1 MGMQKREIR
10 ILAVFLVMVFMFK
23 HLNFTETSLR
33 KEKENEKMTISYS
46 NKIDVPE
53 TEKEPT
59 KVPVIY
65 MFYAPKLQQSGVEGD
80 NAIENIQLI
89 HMWKTL
95 WKESGWEPRVLD
107 LEDAK
112 KHPDFIK
119 YSEILQNS
127 VYTNL
132 YDQSYDSLCFLRW
145 LAMASHGS
153 GGWMADYDTIP
164 MGISVMTGLNLPNNG
179 KFTSYEQWVPSL
191 MSGTAEEWERMSHL
205 VLNQVK
211 NEKND
216 DSKDVPA
223 NHYSDMLALKHV
235 HDEDGGNVFF
245 PTPQSVL
252 SEYPYRVNTDDV
264 SNIIDCALLSENN
277 IWVVHLSHAYTER
290 AIESNRLHSPQNA
303 KSWRHAFAWEL
314 YFHWKY
320 ECKPNFNFILDRAQ

>member
-1 MGMQKREIR
+1 MQKREIR

-65 MFYAPKLQQSGVEGD
+65 MFYAPKVHQSGVEVD
-80 NAIENIQLI
+80 NAIENTQLI

-127 VYTNL
+127 VYKNL
-132 YDQSYDSLCFLRW
+132 WDQSYDSLCFLRW

-153 GGWMADYDTIP
+153 GGWMADYDIIP
-164 MGISVMTGLNLPNNG
+164 MGILVMTGINLPNNRN
-179 KFTSYEQWVPSL
+179 FTSYERFIPSL
-191 MSGTAEEWERMSHL
+191 LSGTADEWERIYHL
-205 VLNQVK
+205 VLDQM
-211 NEKND
+211 KND
-216 DSKDVPA
+216 NRGLIKGAPA
-223 NHYSDMLALKHV
+223 NDYSDMLALRDV
-235 HDEDGGNVFF
+235 HDEDG
-245 PTPQSVL
+245 
-252 SEYPYRVNTDDV
+252 
-264 SNIIDCALLSENN
+264 ENA
-277 IWVVHLSHAYTER
+277 LSHYHKAC
-290 AIESNRLHSPQNA
+290 
-303 KSWRHAFAWEL
+303 W
-314 YFHWKY
+314 
-320 ECKPNFNFILDRAQ
+320 PNIPIK